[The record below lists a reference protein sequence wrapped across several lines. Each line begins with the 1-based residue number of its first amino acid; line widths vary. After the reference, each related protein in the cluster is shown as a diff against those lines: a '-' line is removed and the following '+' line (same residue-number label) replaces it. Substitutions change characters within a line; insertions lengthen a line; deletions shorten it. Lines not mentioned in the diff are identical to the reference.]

1 VERNGTRGKQ
11 RVDNEKRENHVDRGG
26 EVDGGHMAARER
38 RKGGLHE
45 GRRAHSWLNTG
56 QMRKAGLHERR

>member
-26 EVDGGHMAARER
+26 EVDGEHMAARER
-38 RKGGLHE
+38 QKG
-45 GRRAHSWLNTG
+45 GRRAHSWLSIG
-56 QMRKAGLHERR
+56 QMRKAGLHKHR